1 MGTKDKTTRRLEE
14 YNDVFADIIN
24 VLVFNGERRV
34 REDDLIDIDTK
45 TEIVADDKGFR
56 SQERDVSKFW
66 VSQKIRLALFGLE
79 NQAAPDFQMPLRL
92 YSYNGA
98 SYKAQI
104 IPDKP
109 RGKAD
114 EVPDE
119 AASMDEQAPIPK
131 QPFYP
136 VLTLVL
142 YFGIKP
148 WDTAK
153 SLYEAVN
160 IPDEFKPFIPDMP
173 LNLIEVAWLAD
184 EVIDKF
190 ESDFKIVAWFFK
202 QYRIHGNAYLDMQ
215 DPKLLRRIEHVLET
229 MRMVSAFTGDPD
241 YEAFGLQQ
249 SHNKEITMLAALK
262 EYRNDLK
269 QEGRKEGRK
278 EERKDITSVFA
289 KLLAQGRNDDVMRAI
304 QDPEYL
310 NVIMAEFGYDDED
323 KAEKAPKP
331 N

>member
-1 MGTKDKTTRRLEE
+1 M
-14 YNDVFADIIN
+14 
-24 VLVFNGERRV
+24 
-34 REDDLIDIDTK
+34 
-45 TEIVADDKGFR
+45 
-56 SQERDVSKFW
+56 
-66 VSQKIRLALFGLE
+66 
-79 NQAAPDFQMPLRL
+79 
-92 YSYNGA
+92 A

-114 EVPDE
+114 EVLDE

-160 IPDEFKPFIPDMP
+160 IPDEFKPFIPDMQ

>member
-1 MGTKDKTTRRLEE
+1 MDTKDKTTRRLEE

-66 VSQKIRLALFGLE
+66 VSHKIRLALFGLE

-114 EVPDE
+114 EVLDE

-160 IPDEFKPFIPDMP
+160 IPDEFKPF
-173 LNLIEVAWLAD
+173 LICRS
-184 EVIDKF
+184 I
-190 ESDFKIVAWFFK
+190 SS
-202 QYRIHGNAYLDMQ
+202 R
-215 DPKLLRRIEHVLET
+215 LL
-229 MRMVSAFTGDPD
+229 
-241 YEAFGLQQ
+241 GLQMKSSTNLKAISKS
-249 SHNKEITMLAALK
+249 SHGSLSSTVFTETLISTCKTPSYSDAL
-262 EYRNDLK
+262 NM
-269 QEGRKEGRK
+269 
-278 EERKDITSVFA
+278 SW
-289 KLLAQGRNDDVMRAI
+289 
-304 QDPEYL
+304 
-310 NVIMAEFGYDDED
+310 
-323 KAEKAPKP
+323 KP
-331 N
+331 CEW